1 MQALLKAL
9 WTDESGQDT
18 TEYVL
23 LVALIALAVTA
34 GMILLAD
41 SSHGALLG
49 SVPVSS
55 VDRRFRCWSSISI
68 DGSTGSQQASGSV
81 RGPVGPLTPALC
93 CTGACRRRPGGA
105 IRRLNQEVVM
115 QTLLKAL
122 WTDESGQDTTEYV
135 LLVALIA
142 LAVTAGM
149 ILLADN
155 NINEAFSAAGSTLDS
170 HTP

>member
-1 MQALLKAL
+1 
-9 WTDESGQDT
+9 
-18 TEYVL
+18 
-23 LVALIALAVTA
+23 
-34 GMILLAD
+34 
-41 SSHGALLG
+41 
-49 SVPVSS
+49 
-55 VDRRFRCWSSISI
+55 
-68 DGSTGSQQASGSV
+68 
-81 RGPVGPLTPALC
+81 
-93 CTGACRRRPGGA
+93 
-105 IRRLNQEVVM
+105 M